1 MCVAR
6 RRPVC
11 MWLLTYSRS
20 ALYPATLARRGVA
33 YYQSAGPATI
43 LRPLQFGSSPPRQ
56 RRTAARWRCSSLEGW
71 AMLCWSRANVRASSR
86 HLPAFIEVEELERG
100 EAAYCSYCLLLFEL
114 EQRAPPGDQALD
126 ASWGASS
133 GTRGRGA
140 RAGASGA
147 KTQHDSKIDR
157 ADMRPSTL
165 TQRAD
170 ASRLTPD
177 DHHATPPHSLPD
189 TTPRPIAP
197 PSQPPFRHPTRCRLI
212 RPSHTAT
219 FLRTPAHPGALPS
232 PLLSSP
238 RLLPCLVFNL
248 SLN

>member
-1 MCVAR
+1 MPRRYSQRTMCRLGATVVLRSACTPAAVTLRQKQPR
-6 RRPVC
+6 RSSDLSAGRLLNVRTPTSVTFSHQLRSSDLSAGRLLNDRSASSDISLLKLRLSDVSAG
-11 MWLLTYSRS
+11 MLLT
-20 ALYPATLARRGVA
+20 A
-33 YYQSAGPATI
+33 
-43 LRPLQFGSSPPRQ
+43 
-56 RRTAARWRCSSLEGW
+56 
-71 AMLCWSRANVRASSR
+71 
-86 HLPAFIEVEELERG
+86 
-100 EAAYCSYCLLLFEL
+100 LFEL

>member
-1 MCVAR
+1 V
-6 RRPVC
+6 
-11 MWLLTYSRS
+11 
-20 ALYPATLARRGVA
+20 LA
-33 YYQSAGPATI
+33 SE
-43 LRPLQFGSSPPRQ
+43 LSSPQNPALSPANTPRSCLNTPRGYQ
-56 RRTAARWRCSSLEGW
+56 CTPLLSPANTPRSCLNTPRGYQCTPLLSPANTPRPTNLIHPE
-71 AMLCWSRANVRASSR
+71 LHFLHTRA
-86 HLPAFIEVEELERG
+86 P
-100 EAAYCSYCLLLFEL
+100 LFEL

-157 ADMRPSTL
+157 ADLRPSTL

-219 FLRTPAHPGALPS
+219 FLRTPAPPGALPS